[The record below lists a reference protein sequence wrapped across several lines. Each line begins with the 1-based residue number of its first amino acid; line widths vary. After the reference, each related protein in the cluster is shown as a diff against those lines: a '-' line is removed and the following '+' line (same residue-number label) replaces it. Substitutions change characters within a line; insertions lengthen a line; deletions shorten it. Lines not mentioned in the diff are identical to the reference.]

1 MLTRN
6 LLCALAILAF
16 CTTKPA
22 QAQDEGVGTLP
33 SASSP
38 GDDVG
43 TLPKATTGGS
53 EGIGSLPRHK
63 GTALPY
69 EPTGGGSTRGGDT
82 IAKGKEKVKP
92 GESHKNEDGV
102 ELTNDEDSSGDAT
115 IDPEHG
121 DDGSSTTVDT
131 KTGFEGSV
139 TGIDANDVVDLGS
152 SNTASVAGT
161 GGTVVMSG
169 GSNVTVTNTTPAGTV
184 NADVITIDMPSG
196 TKLTVHPGSSIT
208 VET

>member
-1 MLTRN
+1 MHTRN
-6 LLCALAILAF
+6 LLCALAIIAF
-16 CTTKPA
+16 CATKPA

-33 SASSP
+33 AASSP

-69 EPTGGGSTRGGDT
+69 EPTGGDT
-82 IAKGKEKVKP
+82 IAKGKKKVKP

-102 ELTNDEDSSGDAT
+102 ELTNDEDSGGNAT

-121 DDGSSTTVDT
+121 DDRSSTTVDT
-131 KTGFEGSV
+131 KTGFEGTV
-139 TGIDANDVVDLGS
+139 TGVDANDVVDLGS
-152 SNTASVAGT
+152 SNTASVSGT

-169 GSNVTVTNTTPAGTV
+169 GSNVTVTNTTPAETA
-184 NADVITIDMPSG
+184 NAGAITIDMPSG

-208 VET
+208 VEN